1 MNALGM
7 SVLEDQTLALAGI
20 FQSAALI
27 EQLAYQGE
35 ISQAA
40 FDCSFDTLFTF
51 EAESTL
57 DVFGDVSGLSRGLQ
71 ALTQHLD
78 GRSQASARNL
88 VYYIM
93 SMLKLASRLM
103 RDNRLAENLQSDL
116 QKIKQQSVEFEME
129 RASVVNKIDGL
140 YQNTISNL
148 QPRII
153 VRGEHNHLTNPGNA
167 ARVRALL
174 LAGIRAAVLWHQ
186 LGGSKWK
193 LVFSRKKY
201 VENAKRMLSGI
212 SP

>member
-1 MNALGM
+1 MNAL
-7 SVLEDQTLALAGI
+7 DNQTLALAGI

-35 ISQAA
+35 MSQAA

-57 DVFGDVSGLSRGLQ
+57 DVFGDISGLSRGLQ
-71 ALTQHLD
+71 SLSQHLD
-78 GRSQASARNL
+78 GNSQASAKNL

-93 SMLKLASRLM
+93 SMLKLSSRLI
-103 RDNRLAENLQSDL
+103 RDSQLAENLQSDL
-116 QKIKQQSVEFEME
+116 QKIERQSVEFEMG
-129 RASVVNKIDGL
+129 RASVVSKVDGL
-140 YQNTISNL
+140 YQDTISNL

-167 ARVRALL
+167 AKVRSLL

-201 VENAKRMLSGI
+201 VEKAKLLLAGI